1 MGNREDLLRG
11 AKECL
16 VDRGWSNTTV
26 RDIAT
31 SAGVSHAAIGY
42 HFGSRERL
50 LVEALMEELDE
61 LDVRMAT
68 DGQSVAP
75 ADRWRALI
83 DSFATDKALWIS
95 QLEAIVAAQRNDE
108 LRTRL
113 ADGQRRA
120 RADMG
125 GSIPLAILIGLM
137 VQSLIDP
144 DGAPSA
150 AEAVAEM
157 RALANGRRDTPPTQ

>member
-11 AKECL
+11 AKQCL
-16 VDRGWSNTTV
+16 VERGWSNTTV
-26 RDIAT
+26 RDIAA

-50 LVEALMEELDE
+50 LVEALVEELDE
-61 LDVRMAT
+61 LDARMAP
-68 DGQSVAP
+68 DGQSAAA
-75 ADRWRALI
+75 ADRWRTLI
-83 DSFATDKALWIS
+83 ESFTSDKALWLS

-113 ADGQRRA
+113 AEGQRRA
-120 RADMG
+120 RGEMG

-144 DGAPSA
+144 DNAPSA
-150 AEAVAEM
+150 GQAIAEM
-157 RALANGRRDTPPTQ
+157 RELTNESTKSRS

>member
-11 AKECL
+11 AKQCL
-16 VDRGWSNTTV
+16 VERGWSNTTV
-26 RDIAT
+26 RDIAA

-50 LVEALMEELDE
+50 LVEALVEELDE
-61 LDVRMAT
+61 LDARIAP
-68 DGQSVAP
+68 DGQSPSP
-75 ADRWRALI
+75 ADRWTALI
-83 DSFATDKALWIS
+83 DSFRTDKALWIS

-113 ADGQRRA
+113 AQGQERA
-120 RADMG
+120 RAEMG
-125 GSIPLAILIGLM
+125 GSIPLAVLIGLM

-144 DGAPSA
+144 DGAPSSA
-150 AEAVAEM
+150 QAIAEM
-157 RALANGRRDTPPTQ
+157 RALANSRR